1 VRLLWKLCKFAFG
14 LGLFLMLAAAGA
26 GVYVWYHYGQDL
38 PDESALARYVP
49 SIVTRVHAGDGR
61 LLAEFAIEN
70 RVFVPIDQI
79 PPLVR
84 NAFIAAEDQHFYNHP
99 GIDPMGIMRA
109 GIAYLKNYGSGERP
123 QGASTI
129 TQQVAKNF
137 FLTNEVSIERKLKEM
152 ILAFRIESTFTKDQI
167 LELYLNEINLGAGNW
182 GVVTAALNY
191 FNKSLDELTVGE
203 AAYLAALPKAPN
215 NYHPV
220 RNKEAATE
228 RRDYVIDR
236 MLEDGYITAEQAAA
250 AKQEELLIRPRDQ
263 NERVAHADYFAE
275 EVRRE
280 IKKLY
285 GDDVLYK
292 GGLVVRSTLDPKLQA
307 IADTVLRQGM
317 IDYDRR
323 HGWRGPFATMAFDQE
338 TMTQAEAARD
348 QFIADNPELTSN
360 APTLPIDATGGDWIS
375 RLPARQALAL
385 PPIELVAKWEVAVV
399 LGIDDKAKRVTI
411 GLDGGAEGTIPMPEL
426 KWARAWREEQ
436 RVGNEPGKPSDV
448 LKVGDVIVVEPVV
461 NDPEGKP
468 YEEAGLYALRQV
480 PDVEGGLVAMD
491 PHTGRVFAMTGGWS
505 FEESEFNRSA
515 QADRQPGSSFK
526 PFVYAAALDAGFTPA
541 TIILD
546 APFVMS
552 QGPGLPLWRPKN
564 YSNEFYGPTV
574 MRVGIE
580 KSRNLMTVR
589 LAQTVGMDMV
599 VDYAKRFGVIDDM
612 PAVLSMALGSAETT
626 VLRMVAGYS
635 MFVNGGKKITPTL
648 IDRIQDRYGH
658 IVYRHD
664 TRACDSC
671 IASSYDGQ
679 PPPVLP
685 DEREQIVDPI
695 SAYQMVYMLEGV
707 VQRGTG
713 TRLQAVGKPIAGKT
727 GTTNDNF
734 DAWFIGFT
742 PDLTVG
748 AYIGFDQPRTLGPN
762 DTGSTVASPIIRD
775 FFLAALEDVPG
786 KPFRV
791 PPGVVFVP
799 IDQSSGMIASGT
811 GKGIVLE
818 AFKPGT
824 EPVAGQQVLD
834 GGYTPGAED
843 NTITGVPSVY

>member
-1 VRLLWKLCKFAFG
+1 MRLIWKFCKFAFG
-14 LGLFLMLAAAGA
+14 LGLFLILAAAG
-26 GVYVWYHYGQDL
+26 GGIYVWYHYGQDL
-38 PDESALARYVP
+38 PDETALARYVP

-84 NAFIAAEDQHFYNHP
+84 NAFIAAEDQHFYSHP
-99 GIDPMGIMRA
+99 GIDLTGIVRA
-109 GIAYLKNYGSGERP
+109 GVAYLKNYGSGERP

-152 ILAFRIESTFTKDQI
+152 ILAFRIENTFTKDQI

-191 FNKSLDELTVGE
+191 FNKSLDELSVAE

-228 RRDYVIDR
+228 RRNYVIDR
-236 MLEDGYITAEQAAA
+236 MREDGYITAEQAKE
-250 AKQEELLIRPRDQ
+250 AKAEELLMRPRDQ
-263 NERVAHADYFAE
+263 NEVAHADYFAE

-307 IADTVLRQGM
+307 IADVALRQGM
-317 IDYDRR
+317 IEYDRR
-323 HGWRGPFATMAFDQE
+323 HGWRGPIAKMAFEQE
-338 TMTQAEAARD
+338 AIDEAQAERD
-348 QFIADNPELTSN
+348 KLKAENPELTSN
-360 APTLPIDATGGDWIS
+360 LPPLPVDATDGDWIS
-375 RLPARQALAL
+375 RLPAREDLAL
-385 PPIELVAKWEVAVV
+385 PPIDLVAKWQVAVV
-399 LGIDDKAKRVTI
+399 LGIDDKAKRVAI
-411 GLDGGAEGTIPMPEL
+411 GLVGGTEGAIPMPEL
-426 KWARAWREEQ
+426 KWARAWREGQ

-448 LKVGDVIVVEPVV
+448 LKVGDIILVEPVT
-461 NDPEGKP
+461 NDPEGKA
-468 YEEAGLYALRQV
+468 YEEQGLYALRQI

-505 FEESEFNRSA
+505 FEESEFNRAA

-546 APFVMS
+546 APFVLN
-552 QGPGLPLWRPKN
+552 QGPGLPLWKPKN
-564 YSNEFYGPTV
+564 YSNEYYGPTV

-635 MFVNGGKKITPTL
+635 MLVNGGKKITPTL

-664 TRACDSC
+664 ERACDSC

-685 DEREQIVDPI
+685 DVREQIIDPI

-713 TRLQAVGKPIAGKT
+713 TRLLAVGKPIAGKT
-727 GTTNDNF
+727 GTTNDSF

-742 PDLTVG
+742 PDLAVG

-762 DTGSTVASPIIRD
+762 DTGGTVVSPIVRD
-775 FFLAALEDVPG
+775 FFIAALEDVPA

-799 IDQSSGMIASGT
+799 IDQSSGQIASGT

-843 NTITGVPSVY
+843 NTVIGVPSVY

>member
-1 VRLLWKLCKFAFG
+1 MRFLWKFSKFVLGA
-14 LGLFLMLAAAGA
+14 GLFVLLAATGA
-26 GVYVWYHYGQDL
+26 GVYLWYHYGQDL

-84 NAFIAAEDQHFYNHP
+84 NAFIAAEDQHFYSHP
-99 GIDPMGIMRA
+99 GIDITGIVRA
-109 GIAYLKNYGSGERP
+109 GIAYLQNYGSGERP

-191 FNKSLDELTVGE
+191 FNKSLDELTIAE

-220 RNKEAATE
+220 RNKKAATE

-236 MLEDGYITAEQAAA
+236 MLEDGYVTGEAAAA
-250 AKQEELLIRPRDQ
+250 AKAEELKMLPRDQ
-263 NERVAHADYFAE
+263 NEVAHAEYFAE

-280 IKKLY
+280 IKRLY

-292 GGLVVRSTLDPKLQA
+292 GGLVVRSTLDPRLQA
-307 IADTVLRQGM
+307 IADRVLRQGL

-323 HGWRGPFATMAFDQE
+323 HGWRGPLAVMAFEQAVL
-338 TMTQAEAARD
+338 TQAEAERD
-348 QFIADNPELTSN
+348 QLLSESPELGGSL
-360 APTLPIDATGGDWIS
+360 PPLPIDATDGDWIS
-375 RLPARQALAL
+375 RLPPRETFAL
-385 PPIELVAKWEVAVV
+385 PPIDLVAGWQVAVV
-399 LGIDDKAKRVTI
+399 LAVDDRKKRVTV
-411 GLDGGAEGTIPMPEL
+411 GLDGGSEGTIPMTEL
-426 KWARAWREEQ
+426 AWARTWREEQ
-436 RVGNEPGKPSDV
+436 RVGNEPKKPSDV
-448 LKVGDVIVVEPVV
+448 LAAGDVVIVEPVTK
-461 NDPEGKP
+461 DPAGEA
-468 YEEAGLYALRQV
+468 YEEEGLFGLRQI
-480 PDVEGGLVAMD
+480 PNVEGGLVAMD

-505 FEESEFNRSA
+505 FEESEFNRAA

-546 APFVMS
+546 APFVLD

-589 LAQTVGMDMV
+589 LAQTVGMDIV
-599 VDYAKRFGVIDDM
+599 VEYAKRFGVIDNM
-612 PAVLSMALGSAETT
+612 PSVLSMALGSAETT

-635 MFVNGGKKITPTL
+635 MFVNGGKRITPTL
-648 IDRIQDRYGH
+648 IDRIQDRYGR

-664 TRACDSC
+664 NRGCDSC
-671 IASSYDGQ
+671 IAASYDGQ

-685 DEREQIVDPI
+685 DQRAQVVDPI
-695 SAYQMVYMLEGV
+695 SAYQMVSLLEGV
-707 VQRGTG
+707 VLRGTG

-748 AYIGFDQPRTLGPN
+748 VYVGFDQPRTLGPN

-775 FFLAALEDVPG
+775 FFIEALKDVAA

-799 IDQSSGMIASGT
+799 IDQASGLIASDT

-824 EPVAGQQVLD
+824 EPVSGQQVLD

-843 NTITGVPSVY
+843 NTVIGVPSVY